1 MTVPGIWAEVQVGDI
16 ALVSTYL
23 SEYVVAAE
31 VAANLDLA
39 SDQPFQGWH
48 VLAVQHVHSS
58 LTPLIDALCL
68 GGARPADIT
77 VLGKSYSSRD
87 EGAAELAERNVR
99 FVDPRAMDDPGRSF
113 ECELGERAEAALT
126 ELDQAAERLLVLDE
140 GAVAA
145 LALSRH
151 PELASRARVVE
162 QTTRGA
168 RSIEAVGAP
177 CPAIDVARSAAKSS
191 LEGLLVGGAMVAGI
205 RLILTE
211 LQARPS
217 RVGLVGY
224 GRMGATLAMLLA
236 REFDV
241 AVHDTDTGHEHQA
254 GLDGYPVVS
263 LPTLLR
269 SVDMVV
275 GCTGGP
281 IVDHASLDEITK
293 TLILINGASS
303 DIEYPIWDRRTPDRV
318 IASSVSPRSADDD
331 FRPWLNHYRTGHKG
345 EHILASG
352 GFPANFHHHL
362 VPIPNEKFQ
371 VTRSLMLAG
380 ATQVIREPA
389 RPGLWPLDP
398 GLQRMVVDAWTA
410 SGLSGEQGGTRG

>member
-1 MTVPGIWAEVQVGDI
+1 MTAPGIRAEVRV
-16 ALVSTYL
+16 
-23 SEYVVAAE
+23 EYVVAAE

-39 SDQPFQGWH
+39 GDQPFQGWH

-68 GGARPADIT
+68 GGVRPADIT

-87 EGAAELAERNVR
+87 EGVAELAERNVR
-99 FVDPRAMDDPGRSF
+99 FVDPRAMADPCRSF
-113 ECELGERAEAALT
+113 ECELAERAEAALT
-126 ELDQAAERLLVLDE
+126 ELDQVAGRLLVLDE

-145 LALSRH
+145 LALRRH
-151 PELASRARVVE
+151 PDLASRTRVVE

-168 RSIEAVGAP
+168 RSIDAVGVGF
-177 CPAIDVARSAAKSS
+177 PAIDVARSAAKSS
-191 LEGLLVGGAMVAGI
+191 LEGMLVGGAMVAGI
-205 RLILTE
+205 RLILAE
-211 LQARPS
+211 LRAKPT

-224 GRMGATLAMLLA
+224 GRMGANLAMLLG

-241 AVHDTDTGHEHQA
+241 VVHDNDAGHEHQA
-254 GLDGYPVVS
+254 GLDGYPVAG
-263 LPTLLR
+263 LRTLLS

-281 IVDHASLDEITK
+281 IVDHAGLAEVTK
-293 TLILINGASS
+293 PLILINGASS
-303 DIEYPIWDRRTPDRV
+303 DIEYPVWDDRTPSG
-318 IASSVSPRSADDD
+318 IIGGSVVSRTADDD
-331 FRPWLNHYRTGHKG
+331 FRPWLNHYQTGPKG

-352 GFPANFHHHL
+352 GFPANFHHQL

-389 RPGLWPLDP
+389 RPGLRPLDP
-398 GLQRMVVDAWTA
+398 GLQRMVIKAWTA
-410 SGLSGEQGGTRG
+410 SGLSGEQGGARD